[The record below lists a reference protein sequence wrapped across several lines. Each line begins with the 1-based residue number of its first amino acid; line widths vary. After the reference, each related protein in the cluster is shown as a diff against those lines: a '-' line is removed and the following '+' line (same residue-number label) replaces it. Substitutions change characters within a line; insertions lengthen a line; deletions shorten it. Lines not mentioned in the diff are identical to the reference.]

1 MSLVTLQDIYLSFGQ
16 PALIDQVNFS
26 IERGERVCLIGRNGA
41 GKSTLLK
48 ILTGQ
53 INADDG
59 VIKYATGVRIAQLEQ
74 AVPENTYGSVFDVI
88 AGGLGT
94 EGELVQRY
102 HRLTASLA
110 NKSNNQ
116 TALDHTQL
124 NQSTLDQTMLD
135 LEACQAELDR
145 VDGWDINRRV
155 ESIITQMALQ
165 PNTDVADL
173 SGGYKRRV
181 LLARALVC
189 DPHLLVLDEPTNHL
203 DIEAIQWLEQF
214 LIKWEGAVLFI
225 SHDRQF
231 MDNLATRFVEIDRG
245 KLTEFNCNYATYLKR
260 KQAMLDTEDK
270 HNALFDK
277 RLSQEEAWIREGI
290 KARRTRNEGRV
301 RALEAMRVEFAER
314 RKRQGKASISIQQAE
329 KSGKIVVEAHD
340 VNFGFAN
347 DGVSNPLIS
356 QFNCLI
362 QRGDKVG
369 LIGGNGVGKT
379 TLIKL
384 LLGELAPESGKI
396 SIGTNL
402 SIAYFDQYRSA
413 LNEEKSV
420 QDNVSGGRDMLQ
432 MGDKSRHVVSYLRD
446 FLFAPERCRQPVKVL
461 SGGER
466 NRLLLAKLFLKPS
479 NILILDEP
487 TNDLDID
494 TLDLL
499 EELLINFQGT
509 VILVSHDRAFINNV
523 VTSTLAFEDNGAI
536 NHYVGGYNDWLRQR
550 DKPQKAA
557 KKVQKSSTANK
568 PSSKKLSYNDQREL
582 DGLPD
587 RIEKLESEI
596 TELSQII
603 CQPDFYK
610 GERSY
615 IQQTEQQLAELQ
627 QQLSQCYERWEILEN
642 H

>member
-1 MSLVTLQDIYLSFGQ
+1 MSLVTLQDIYLSYGQ
-16 PALIDQVNFS
+16 PPLIDHINFS

-48 ILTGQ
+48 ILNAQ

-59 VIKYATGVRIAQLEQ
+59 VVKYATGVRIAQLEQ
-74 AVPENTYGSVFDVI
+74 AVPDSTQGSVFDVI
-88 AGGLGT
+88 AQGLGT

-102 HRLTASLA
+102 HRLTSDLA
-110 NKSNNQ
+110 NNPNR
-116 TALDHTQL
+116 
-124 NQSTLDQTMLD
+124 QTMID

-155 ESIITQMALQ
+155 EAIITQMAL
-165 PNTDVADL
+165 TADRDIGDL

-214 LIKWEGAVLFI
+214 LLKWEGALLFI

-231 MDNLATRFVEIDRG
+231 MDNLATRFIEIDRG
-245 KLTEFNCNYATYLKR
+245 KLTEFNCNYGTYLKR
-260 KQAMLDTEDK
+260 KQAMLDTEDR

-301 RALEAMRVEFAER
+301 RALEAMRVEYAER
-314 RKRQGKASISIQQAE
+314 RKHQGRASISIQQAE
-329 KSGKIVVEAHD
+329 KSGKIVMEAVG
-340 VNFGFAN
+340 VNFGFTQ
-347 DGVSNPLIS
+347 DSTQSQLIKNFS
-356 QFNCLI
+356 CLV

-384 LLGELAPESGKI
+384 LLGELQPDSGKI
-396 SIGTNL
+396 TIGTNL
-402 SIAYFDQYRSA
+402 NIAYFDQYRSA

-420 QDNVSGGRDMLQ
+420 QDNVSGGRDMLDL
-432 MGDKSRHVVSYLRD
+432 GGKSRHVVSYLRD
-446 FLFAPERCRQPVKVL
+446 FLFAPERCRQPVKAL

-466 NRLLLAKLFLKPS
+466 NRLLLAKLFLQPS
-479 NILILDEP
+479 NMLVLDEP

-509 VILVSHDRAFINNV
+509 VILVSHDRAFLNNV
-523 VTSTLAFEDNGAI
+523 VTSTLAFEGNGAI
-536 NHYVGGYNDWLRQR
+536 NHYVGGYDDWLRQGNR
-550 DKPQKAA
+550 PQKIA
-557 KKVQKSSTANK
+557 KKPAKSQTKNK
-568 PSSKKLSYNDQREL
+568 PSAQKLSYKDQREL

-587 RIEKLESEI
+587 RIEALESEI
-596 TELSQII
+596 AQLNEQI
-603 CQPDFYK
+603 CRPDFYK
-610 GERSY
+610 GQRSEVERVEK
-615 IQQTEQQLAELQ
+615 TLAERQ
-627 QQLSQCYERWEILEN
+627 QQLTACYKRWEALEN

>member
-1 MSLVTLQDIYLSFGQ
+1 M
-16 PALIDQVNFS
+16 
-26 IERGERVCLIGRNGA
+26 
-41 GKSTLLK
+41 
-48 ILTGQ
+48 
-53 INADDG
+53 
-59 VIKYATGVRIAQLEQ
+59 
-74 AVPENTYGSVFDVI
+74 
-88 AGGLGT
+88 
-94 EGELVQRY
+94 VQRY
-102 HRLTASLA
+102 HRLTSDLA
-110 NKSNNQ
+110 NNPNR
-116 TALDHTQL
+116 
-124 NQSTLDQTMLD
+124 QTMID

-155 ESIITQMALQ
+155 EAIITQMAL
-165 PNTDVADL
+165 TADRDIGDL

-214 LIKWEGAVLFI
+214 LLKWEGALLFI

-231 MDNLATRFVEIDRG
+231 MDNLATRFIEIDRG
-245 KLTEFNCNYATYLKR
+245 KLTEFNCNYGTYLKR
-260 KQAMLDTEDK
+260 KQAMLDTEDR

-301 RALEAMRVEFAER
+301 RALEAMRVEYAER
-314 RKRQGKASISIQQAE
+314 RKHQGRASISIQQAE
-329 KSGKIVVEAHD
+329 KSGKIVMEAVG
-340 VNFGFAN
+340 VNFGFTQ
-347 DGVSNPLIS
+347 DSTQSQLIKNFS
-356 QFNCLI
+356 CLV

-384 LLGELAPESGKI
+384 LLGELQPDSGKI
-396 SIGTNL
+396 TIGTNL
-402 SIAYFDQYRSA
+402 NIAYFDQYRSA

-420 QDNVSGGRDMLQ
+420 QDNVSGGRDMLDL
-432 MGDKSRHVVSYLRD
+432 GGKSRHVVSYLRD
-446 FLFAPERCRQPVKVL
+446 FLFAPERCRQPVKAL

-466 NRLLLAKLFLKPS
+466 NRLLLAKLFLQPS
-479 NILILDEP
+479 NMLVLDEP

-509 VILVSHDRAFINNV
+509 VILVSHDRAFLNNV
-523 VTSTLAFEDNGAI
+523 VTSTLAFEGNGAI
-536 NHYVGGYNDWLRQR
+536 NHYVGGYDDWLRQGNR
-550 DKPQKAA
+550 PQKIA
-557 KKVQKSSTANK
+557 KKPAKSQTKNK
-568 PSSKKLSYNDQREL
+568 PSAQKLSYKDQREL

-587 RIEKLESEI
+587 RIEALESEI
-596 TELSQII
+596 AQLNEQI
-603 CQPDFYK
+603 CRPDFYK
-610 GERSY
+610 GQRSEVERVEK
-615 IQQTEQQLAELQ
+615 TLAERQ
-627 QQLSQCYERWEILEN
+627 QQLTACYKRWEALEN

>member
-1 MSLVTLQDIYLSFGQ
+1 MSLVTLQDIYLSYGQ
-16 PALIDQVNFS
+16 PPLIDNINFS

-48 ILTGQ
+48 ILTAQ

-59 VIKYATGVRIAQLEQ
+59 VVKYATGVRIAQLEQ
-74 AVPENTYGSVFDVI
+74 AVPENTQGSVFDVI
-88 AGGLGT
+88 AQGLGT

-102 HRLTASLA
+102 HRLTTDLA
-110 NKSNNQ
+110 NNPNQ
-116 TALDHTQL
+116 R
-124 NQSTLDQTMLD
+124 TMID

-155 ESIITQMALQ
+155 EAIITQMGLAA
-165 PNTDVADL
+165 DRDIGDL

-214 LIKWEGAVLFI
+214 LLKWEGALLFI

-231 MDNLATRFVEIDRG
+231 MDNLATRFIEIDRG

-260 KQAMLDTEDK
+260 KQRMLETEDK

-301 RALEAMRVEFAER
+301 RALEAMRIEFAER
-314 RKRQGKASISIQQAE
+314 RKHQAKANISIQQAE
-329 KSGKIVVEAHD
+329 KSGKIVVEAAE
-340 VNFGFAN
+340 VNFGF
-347 DGVSNPLIS
+347 DRDSTQSQLINNFS
-356 QFNCLI
+356 CLI

-384 LLGELAPESGKI
+384 LLGQLAPDTGKI
-396 SIGTNL
+396 KIGTNL
-402 SIAYFDQYRSA
+402 NIAYFDQYRSA

-420 QDNVSGGRDMLQ
+420 QDNVSGGRDMLDL
-432 MGDKSRHVVSYLRD
+432 GGKSRHVISYLRD

-466 NRLLLAKLFLKPS
+466 NRLLLAKLFLQPS
-479 NILILDEP
+479 NVLILDEP

-523 VTSTLAFEDNGAI
+523 VTSTLAFEGNGAI

-550 DKPQKAA
+550 NQPQKIS
-557 KKVQKSSTANK
+557 KKPHREEPRKTS
-568 PSSKKLSYNDQREL
+568 PSKKLSYKDQREL

-587 RIEKLESEI
+587 QIELLETEI
-596 TELSQII
+596 AAISQQI
-603 CQPDFYK
+603 CQPEFYK
-610 GERSY
+610 GDREQ
-615 IQQTEQQLAELQ
+615 IQQTEKNLAELQ
-627 QQLSQCYERWEILEN
+627 QQLSHCYQRWEILEN
-642 H
+642 P